1 MTKTVRERIE
11 DLNRRAYALA
21 SRIAGSAM
29 DSGCTDIRPTG
40 PRQSKAW
47 DMIAEAYGWNAIS
60 DNAEA
65 LKAAEE
71 LERDG
76 TSYRIEYGSAGFQ
89 VVLVEEPK
97 PEETI
102 VKRQPEAPADDRCST
117 CHRDAHRPGMGGY
130 GVHGHP
136 YTPPKA
142 APRAAGPEHQLGG
155 AVTTPAG
162 LGTVTGFDGSSVLVT
177 VDGFEYSVSADKV
190 HATTKADPEP
200 RRYGAGEGFTIEQ
213 ARDAMGKVG
222 AELQANAGY
231 LAEVLD
237 AAEASQPEH
246 TGEYY
251 VMPHGFTAPASR
263 PAARFPYVGVEAGD
277 AFDQALTWAREYV
290 RTSFDVWHA
299 DAGRSTFIVQV
310 MADGRLVWPHH

>member
-1 MTKTVRERIE
+1 MSSAAQARRDRRCSAATSTTKTNYGDMTKTVRERIE

-102 VKRQPEAPADDRCST
+102 VKRRPEAPADDRCST
-117 CHRDAHRPGMGGY
+117 CHRDAHRPGMGGLRRPRPPL
-130 GVHGHP
+130 HATEGH
-136 YTPPKA
+136 
-142 APRAAGPEHQLGG
+142 AAG
-155 AVTTPAG
+155 
-162 LGTVTGFDGSSVLVT
+162 
-177 VDGFEYSVSADKV
+177 
-190 HATTKADPEP
+190 
-200 RRYGAGEGFTIEQ
+200 
-213 ARDAMGKVG
+213 
-222 AELQANAGY
+222 
-231 LAEVLD
+231 
-237 AAEASQPEH
+237 
-246 TGEYY
+246 
-251 VMPHGFTAPASR
+251 
-263 PAARFPYVGVEAGD
+263 
-277 AFDQALTWAREYV
+277 
-290 RTSFDVWHA
+290 
-299 DAGRSTFIVQV
+299 GR
-310 MADGRLVWPHH
+310 A